1 MLMGG
6 LQPTVRS
13 DRRDC
18 VNPAADML
26 RRTVVI
32 AVWIAVPAAWLLLGC
47 GGDSAS
53 PRATIAA
60 KAREAARVDR
70 VVDGDTLKV
79 RLADGR
85 RQRVRL
91 IGIDTPETKK
101 PDTPVQCGGPQATA
115 AMRRL
120 VLDRSGR
127 GLGVVLVRDPTQD
140 AQDRFGRR
148 LAYVDLSS
156 GARRRRSRSSKPAGH
171 GRASTTG
178 ATCARP
184 ATWPRRRAP
193 GRRAAVSGCSASAE
207 RPPAL
212 LLIDLDVVLRGAAG
226 RVGDRHGHAV

>member
-1 MLMGG
+1 MLMGAV
-6 LQPTVRS
+6 QRTVRS

-26 RRTVVI
+26 RRAVVI

-47 GGDSAS
+47 GEDPAS
-53 PRATIAA
+53 PHATVAA

-85 RQRVRL
+85 RKRVRL
-91 IGIDTPETKK
+91 VGIDTPETKK
-101 PDTPVQCGGPQATA
+101 PNTPVQCGGPQATA

-156 GARRRRSRSSKPAGH
+156 GRDVGLGLVEAGWARAREYD
-171 GRASTTG
+171 GRYMREGRYMA
-178 ATCARP
+178 AQAR
-184 ATWPRRRAP
+184 A
-193 GRRAAVSGCSASAE
+193 RAAGRGIWVALRALSA
-207 RPPAL
+207 PYAL